1 MSITVTMPQLGE
13 TVTEGTILRWAKQ
26 PGDTIVEDE
35 VLLEISTDKVDTE
48 VPSPASGVLTEILVP
63 EGETVEVGAAL
74 AVISAAGEAAEPAP
88 VVEAAPAPSP
98 SPEPVPVA
106 EAAPAPGTAVPV
118 APAPEAP
125 AAAESAAPVV
135 PAPAAPTAPAAP
147 EPTVASPVPAPVAEP
162 TPVSEPA
169 PVSVP
174 EATRVPPL
182 VPTAEVEI
190 VAAVP
195 EIAPASS
202 AVDDLGML
210 SPVVRKLASEHGI
223 DLSLVTGTGR
233 DSRITRKDV
242 QAFID
247 AGAVTAA
254 AAAAPAPVPA
264 PEVES
269 VEVAVAESVE
279 VVEVESVEVAV
290 AEPVEVVEVESV
302 EVAGAEPVEVVEV
315 EPAPIATME
324 PVPEPM
330 PEAVVAPEPTPPAD
344 TGPRGIPLR
353 PGDRVE
359 SISRLRKRIADNM
372 VEARR
377 TAAHVWTLV
386 EVDYERIEQ
395 FRKRRKDAYKE
406 AEGFS
411 LTYLPFIA
419 RATIDALRAFP
430 IVNSAFFQE
439 EEQRV
444 MHDRVDLGIAVDLDQ
459 EGLIV
464 MTVRGAEQMRM
475 RSLARDIRAVAAKA
489 RSGEYTL
496 DDVTGSTFTITNPG
510 PFGSLMSAPV
520 INVPNVAILS
530 TDAVQK
536 RPVAVKDVDGGDAI
550 AIHHVGTLGLTW
562 DHRAFDGSAAVL
574 FLRHIKQALETWDWE
589 HELS

>member
-1 MSITVTMPQLGE
+1 MSITVMMPQLGE

-26 PGDTIVEDE
+26 PGDTIAEDE

-48 VPSPASGVLTEILVP
+48 VPSPAAGILAEILVP
-63 EGETVEVGAAL
+63 EGETVAVGTPL
-74 AVISAAGEAAEPAP
+74 AVITSAGEPVAEPA
-88 VVEAAPAPSP
+88 AP
-98 SPEPVPVA
+98 
-106 EAAPAPGTAVPV
+106 
-118 APAPEAP
+118 
-125 AAAESAAPVV
+125 
-135 PAPAAPTAPAAP
+135 PAPAAPAAPAPAPPAVAPAAP
-147 EPTVASPVPAPVAEP
+147 SPEAISVPVPAA
-162 TPVSEPA
+162 A
-169 PVSVP
+169 PSP
-174 EATRVPPL
+174 EPL
-182 VPTAEVEI
+182 VAPAAEVEI
-190 VAAVP
+190 VAAIP
-195 EIAPASS
+195 EPAPVLSPG
-202 AVDDLGML
+202 DDLGLL
-210 SPVVRKLASEHGI
+210 SPVVRRLASEHGI

-233 DSRITRKDV
+233 DARITRKDV

-247 AGAVTAA
+247 AGAAA
-254 AAAAPAPVPA
+254 AKVTPIAVPPPVPTAAPAVVPVLEPA
-264 PEVES
+264 P
-269 VEVAVAESVE
+269 VAA
-279 VVEVESVEVAV
+279 
-290 AEPVEVVEVESV
+290 
-302 EVAGAEPVEVVEV
+302 V
-315 EPAPIATME
+315 EPAPAPLPE
-324 PVPEPM
+324 PVIAPDSIPTLEPM
-330 PEAVVAPEPTPPAD
+330 PAEE

-372 VEARR
+372 VEARH

-386 EVDYERIEQ
+386 EVDYERVEQ
-395 FRKRRKDAYKE
+395 FRQKNKAAYKE

-430 IVNSAFFQE
+430 AVNSAFFQE

-475 RSLARDIRAVAAKA
+475 RGLARDIRAVAAKA

-536 RPVAVKDVDGGDAI
+536 RPVAVTDVDGGDAI

-562 DHRAFDGSAAVL
+562 DHRAFDGSTAVL
-574 FLRHIKQALETWDWE
+574 FLRHVKQALETWDWE

>member
-1 MSITVTMPQLGE
+1 MSVTVMMPQLGE

-26 PGDTIVEDE
+26 PGDAVAEDE
-35 VLLEISTDKVDTE
+35 ILLEISTDKVDTE
-48 VPSPASGVLTEILVP
+48 VPSPAAGVLAEILVP
-63 EGETVEVGAAL
+63 EGETVEVGTPL
-74 AVISAAGEAAEPAP
+74 AVIAAAGEVTVAAPVAEPA
-88 VVEAAPAPSP
+88 AAPT
-98 SPEPVPVA
+98 
-106 EAAPAPGTAVPV
+106 PA
-118 APAPEAP
+118 
-125 AAAESAAPVV
+125 
-135 PAPAAPTAPAAP
+135 APAAPVPSPAA
-147 EPTVASPVPAPVAEP
+147 ASPPVPAPVAP
-162 TPVSEPA
+162 PVPA
-169 PVSVP
+169 PSP
-174 EATRVPPL
+174 EPP
-182 VPTAEVEI
+182 VAPAGAVEI
-190 VAAVP
+190 VAAIPEPTPVP
-195 EIAPASS
+195 ATPAG
-202 AVDDLGML
+202 DDLGLL

-233 DSRITRKDV
+233 DARITRKDV

-247 AGAVTAA
+247 AGAVAVVVAPMAA
-254 AAAAPAPVPA
+254 PAPGPAAAPAPA
-264 PEVES
+264 
-269 VEVAVAESVE
+269 AA
-279 VVEVESVEVAV
+279 
-290 AEPVEVVEVESV
+290 
-302 EVAGAEPVEVVEV
+302 V
-315 EPAPIATME
+315 EPATA
-324 PVPEPM
+324 PVPVSTSESM
-330 PEAVVAPEPTPPAD
+330 PAD
-344 TGPRGIPLR
+344 ETGPRGIPLR

-359 SISRLRKRIADNM
+359 SITRLRKRIGDNM
-372 VEARR
+372 IEARR

-386 EVDYERIEQ
+386 EVDYERVEQ
-395 FRKRRKDAYKE
+395 FRQRNKAAYKE

-430 IVNSAFFQE
+430 VVNSAFFQE

-444 MHDRVDLGIAVDLDQ
+444 LHERVDLGIAVDLDQ

-475 RSLARDIRAVAAKA
+475 RGLARDIRAVAAKA

-510 PFGSLMSAPV
+510 PYGSLMSAPV

-536 RPVAVKDVDGGDAI
+536 RPVAVTDVDGGDAI

-562 DHRAFDGSAAVL
+562 DHRAFDGSTAAL

>member
-1 MSITVTMPQLGE
+1 
-13 TVTEGTILRWAKQ
+13 
-26 PGDTIVEDE
+26 
-35 VLLEISTDKVDTE
+35 

-74 AVISAAGEAAEPAP
+74 AVISAAGEAAVPAP
-88 VVEAAPAPSP
+88 A
-98 SPEPVPVA
+98 A
-106 EAAPAPGTAVPV
+106 EAAPAPEPV
-118 APAPEAP
+118 AP
-125 AAAESAAPVV
+125 SV
-135 PAPAAPTAPAAP
+135 PAPAAPVPAAP
-147 EPTVASPVPAPVAEP
+147 ADPAAPAPAPAPDADPVPAPAP
-162 TPVSEPA
+162 TPVAAPPPVPEPVQAAPA
-169 PVSVP
+169 P
-174 EATRVPPL
+174 A
-182 VPTAEVEI
+182 TAEVEI
-190 VAAVP
+190 VAAVSEP
-195 EIAPASS
+195 APSS
-202 AVDDLGML
+202 PAGEDLGLL

-247 AGAVTAA
+247 TGAVAA
-254 AAAAPAPVPA
+254 AAAATAAPVQTPVVEPVAAPVAEPAPAAVTEPAPVPA
-264 PEVES
+264 P
-269 VEVAVAESVE
+269 AA
-279 VVEVESVEVAV
+279 A
-290 AEPVEVVEVESV
+290 AAPEPVS
-302 EVAGAEPVEVVEV
+302 
-315 EPAPIATME
+315 
-324 PVPEPM
+324 
-330 PEAVVAPEPTPPAD
+330 APEPTPPGDA
-344 TGPRGIPLR
+344 GPRGIPLK

-372 VEARR
+372 IEARR

-386 EVDYERIEQ
+386 EVDYERGEQ
-395 FRKRRKDAYKE
+395 FHQKHKAAYKE

-419 RATIDALRAFP
+419 RAAIDALRAFP
-430 IVNSAFFQE
+430 VVNSAFFQE

-510 PFGSLMSAPV
+510 PFGSIMSAPV

-536 RPVAVKDVDGGDAI
+536 RPVAVTDVDGGDAI